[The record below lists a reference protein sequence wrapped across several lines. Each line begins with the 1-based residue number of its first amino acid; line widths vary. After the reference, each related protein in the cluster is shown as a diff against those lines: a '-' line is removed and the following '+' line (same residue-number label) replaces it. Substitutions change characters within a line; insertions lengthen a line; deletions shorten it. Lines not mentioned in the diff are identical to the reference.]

1 MADLGYSLNGETGE
15 VCLSFSKARYALLI
29 AANMLSIATGTVAH
43 AQTDS
48 IVKLPKFLGKILS
61 PEKRSLGSAVEN
73 LDVAGAKLGMSPEQ
87 VRSALKAG
95 GFTPQ
100 ATDPIQSSWSALVA
114 DKIAERGV
122 TKLDNSKVSM
132 FTMASGP
139 QGERIEV
146 WYSATPQGAR
156 ANSVLYRLPT
166 NRMEKSTFLAGVKE
180 KYGQPTIESRN
191 SSLYCSS
198 GERKCVSY
206 ENKQLPYLSVAAEY
220 SAYEISLRN
229 GMKYSDEYRAEMANA
244 IEIAAPKN
252 AKTSF

>member
-1 MADLGYSLNGETGE
+1 MS
-15 VCLSFSKARYALLI
+15 SSKARYALLI
-29 AANMLSIATGTVAH
+29 TANLLSIATGTVAH

-48 IVKLPKFLGKILS
+48 IAKLPKFLSKLLS
-61 PEKRSLGSAVEN
+61 TEKRSLGSAVEN

-166 NRMEKSTFLAGVKE
+166 NRMEKSTFLSGVKA
-180 KYGQPTIESRN
+180 KYGRPTVDNGN
-191 SSLYCSS
+191 SSLYCSP
-198 GERKCVSY
+198 GEQKCVSY
-206 ENKQLPYLSVAAEY
+206 DNKQFPYLAIAADY
-220 SAYEISLRN
+220 SYYEVSLRN
-229 GMKYSDEYRAEMANA
+229 GMRYSDDYRADMAKA
-244 IEIAAPKN
+244 IEIAAPKS